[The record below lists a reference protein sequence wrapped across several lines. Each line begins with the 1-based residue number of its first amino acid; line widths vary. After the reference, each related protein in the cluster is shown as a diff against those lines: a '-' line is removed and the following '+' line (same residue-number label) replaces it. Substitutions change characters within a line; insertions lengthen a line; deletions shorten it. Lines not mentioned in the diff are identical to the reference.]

1 MWCIHC
7 FQLVQSTFPTSRNVG
22 DIFPSLMTESMQQET
37 PLPAARFVSKHPR
50 TRTAYLLHAAR
61 RQHADAEC
69 GSSFSI
75 FKPRSKASHSNT
87 NKKKPCADPGPLSE
101 QPSLSSSSVTMGKR
115 AILRPIGLR
124 GATGV
129 WREGQVRTLRSE
141 ALGKIWRLFQTQ
153 LQWLKR
159 SLNRTRFL

>member
-61 RQHADAEC
+61 RQYADAEC
-69 GSSFSI
+69 GSSLSI

-87 NKKKPCADPGPLSE
+87 NKKSPAQIQVLSQSNPHCRPPRSPWESAPSCGRSDCAE
-101 QPSLSSSSVTMGKR
+101 Q
-115 AILRPIGLR
+115 
-124 GATGV
+124 
-129 WREGQVRTLRSE
+129 QVYGGRDR
-141 ALGKIWRLFQTQ
+141 
-153 LQWLKR
+153 
-159 SLNRTRFL
+159 